1 MKHSCLLLIA
11 SSFAFA
17 ADDPY
22 AAALFQKHCATCH
35 QAGDEA
41 TARIPQIAVLKT
53 RTPNSILRT
62 LETGAMMQ
70 QASVLTAGERQLVA
84 NFLGKPATLEVRGDQ
99 ISNSC
104 PPGAAWKNTPG
115 WSGWSPGLVNTRFQS
130 AQDAGLSAA
139 DVPRLQPKWVFAFP
153 DTTLLRSQ
161 PAVYRGRIFV
171 GSQDGTV
178 YALDAAT
185 GCAHWSIVV
194 NAEVRSG
201 MTVAEVAGKPT
212 VFFGDSS
219 GYYYALDGETGKQL
233 WSLRPEDH
241 PTTRGTATPV
251 FYLGRLFIGVSSIE
265 EGLAVSP
272 GYVCCTFRGSE
283 SAVDAATGKVI
294 WKRYMI
300 AETAKPQRKTKR
312 GAAVIGPSGVGVWT
326 APTLDPEHD
335 TLFITTGDN
344 YSDPPTSLSD
354 AVVALRMSTG
364 EILWSKQLTAKDSWN
379 GACYL
384 AGNKNCPDSDG
395 PDFDFAAS
403 SVLVQLPNGRRALLL
418 GQKSGMVYAVDP
430 DRKGQTL
437 WQSRAGKGGT
447 VGGIEWGVASDG
459 RNLYA
464 ALSDIDFQVGMVPGT
479 GNREYK
485 LDPDKGGGMFAF
497 RVDNGERVWQTAP
510 PGCGGKPACSPAQ
523 SSAVTG
529 IPGAVFS
536 GSIDGHLRAYATE
549 TGKIIWD
556 FDTAR
561 EFKTVNGIPGHGGAI
576 DVAGPVVANGM
587 VFAVSGYP
595 SRGALPGN
603 VLIAFSAEP

>member
-11 SSFAFA
+11 SAFAFA

-35 QAGDEA
+35 QAGGEVA
-41 TARIPQIAVLKT
+41 ARIPQIAVLKT
-53 RTPNSILRT
+53 RTPNSILHT
-62 LETGAMMQ
+62 LESGAMMQ
-70 QASVLTAGERQLVA
+70 QASVLSAGERQLVA
-84 NFLGKPATLEVRGDQ
+84 NWLGKPVTMEVRRDQ

-104 PPGAAWKNTPG
+104 PAGAVWKNTPG

-161 PAVYRGRIFV
+161 PAVYRGRVFV
-171 GSQDGTV
+171 GSQDGTA
-178 YALDAAT
+178 YSLDAAT
-185 GCAHWSIVV
+185 GCTHWSTVV
-194 NAEVRSG
+194 NAEVRSS

-212 VFFGDSS
+212 VFFGDSA

-233 WSLRPEDH
+233 WNLRPDDH
-241 PTTRGTATPV
+241 PTIRGTATPV
-251 FYLGRLFIGVSSIE
+251 FYQGRLYIGVSSIE

-312 GAAVIGPSGVGVWT
+312 GAAVMGPSGVGVWT

-335 TLFITTGDN
+335 TLYITTGDN
-344 YSDPPTSLSD
+344 YSDPPTALSD

-384 AGNKNCPDSDG
+384 AGNQNCPDSDG

-403 SVLVQLPNGRRALLL
+403 SVLTLLPDGRRALLL
-418 GQKSGMVYAVDP
+418 GQKSGLVYAVDP

-464 ALSDIDFQVGMVPGT
+464 ALSDIDFQVTMLPGT

-485 LDPDKGGGMFAF
+485 LDPDKGGGIFAF
-497 RVDNGERVWQTAP
+497 RVDNGERVWQAAP
-510 PGCGGKPACSPAQ
+510 LGCGGKPACSPAQ

-536 GSIDGHLRAYATE
+536 GSLDGHLRAYATE

-561 EFKTVNGIPGHGGAI
+561 EFKTVNGISGHGGAI

-603 VLIAFSAEP
+603 VLIAFSTEP

>member
-70 QASVLTAGERQLVA
+70 QASVLSAGERQLVA
-84 NFLGKPATLEVRGDQ
+84 NFLGKPATLKVRGDQ

-185 GCAHWSIVV
+185 GCTHWSIVV

-251 FYLGRLFIGVSSIE
+251 FYLGRLYIGVSSIE

-272 GYVCCTFRGSE
+272 GYVCCTFRGS
-283 SAVDAATGKVI
+283 
-294 WKRYMI
+294 
-300 AETAKPQRKTKR
+300 
-312 GAAVIGPSGVGVWT
+312 
-326 APTLDPEHD
+326 
-335 TLFITTGDN
+335 
-344 YSDPPTSLSD
+344 
-354 AVVALRMSTG
+354 VVAYRIKDGTQVWKTYTILPQSLK
-364 EILWSKQLTAKDSWN
+364 LWS
-379 GACYL
+379 
-384 AGNKNCPDSDG
+384 
-395 PDFDFAAS
+395 
-403 SVLVQLPNGRRALLL
+403 
-418 GQKSGMVYAVDP
+418 
-430 DRKGQTL
+430 
-437 WQSRAGKGGT
+437 
-447 VGGIEWGVASDG
+447 
-459 RNLYA
+459 
-464 ALSDIDFQVGMVPGT
+464 
-479 GNREYK
+479 
-485 LDPDKGGGMFAF
+485 
-497 RVDNGERVWQTAP
+497 
-510 PGCGGKPACSPAQ
+510 
-523 SSAVTG
+523 
-529 IPGAVFS
+529 VF
-536 GSIDGHLRAYATE
+536 G
-549 TGKIIWD
+549 
-556 FDTAR
+556 
-561 EFKTVNGIPGHGGAI
+561 
-576 DVAGPVVANGM
+576 
-587 VFAVSGYP
+587 
-595 SRGALPGN
+595 
-603 VLIAFSAEP
+603 

>member
-1 MKHSCLLLIA
+1 MKRNCLLLIVSA
-11 SSFAFA
+11 FSFA

-35 QAGDEA
+35 QAGGEVA
-41 TARIPQIAVLKT
+41 ARIPQIAVLKT
-53 RTPNSILRT
+53 RTPNSIQRT

-70 QASVLTAGERQLVA
+70 QASVLSAGERQLVA
-84 NFLGKPATLEVRGDQ
+84 NWLGKPVTMEVGRNQ

-104 PPGAAWKNTPG
+104 PAGAVWKNTPG

-139 DVPRLQPKWVFAFP
+139 DVPRLQPKWAFAFP

-161 PAVYRGRIFV
+161 PAVYRGRVFV
-171 GSQDGTV
+171 GSQDGTL

-185 GCAHWSIVV
+185 GCTHWSTVV

-233 WSLRPEDH
+233 WNLR
-241 PTTRGTATPV
+241 
-251 FYLGRLFIGVSSIE
+251 
-265 EGLAVSP
+265 
-272 GYVCCTFRGSE
+272 
-283 SAVDAATGKVI
+283 
-294 WKRYMI
+294 
-300 AETAKPQRKTKR
+300 
-312 GAAVIGPSGVGVWT
+312 
-326 APTLDPEHD
+326 
-335 TLFITTGDN
+335 
-344 YSDPPTSLSD
+344 
-354 AVVALRMSTG
+354 
-364 EILWSKQLTAKDSWN
+364 
-379 GACYL
+379 
-384 AGNKNCPDSDG
+384 
-395 PDFDFAAS
+395 
-403 SVLVQLPNGRRALLL
+403 
-418 GQKSGMVYAVDP
+418 
-430 DRKGQTL
+430 
-437 WQSRAGKGGT
+437 QSRAGKGGT

-464 ALSDIDFQVGMVPGT
+464 ALSDIDFQVTMLPGT

-485 LDPDKGGGMFAF
+485 LDPDKGGGIFAF
-497 RVDNGERVWQTAP
+497 RVDNGERVWQAAP

-536 GSIDGHLRAYATE
+536 GSLDGHLRAYATE

-556 FDTAR
+556 YDTVR

-587 VFAVSGYP
+587 VYAVSGYP
-595 SRGALPGN
+595 ARGALPGN